1 MVDSRA
7 AEFFRGQ
14 QDDASNTFCCD
25 CGSAEA
31 VWASVSYGIYLSI
44 GASGV
49 HRSLGVKTS
58 FVLSTTM
65 DSWKPVHLRMME
77 LGGNRRFQE
86 FLEEQGVP
94 EDMPIRRKYNTLAAK
109 WYRENLRALAE
120 GTTPPEPLLPGTGHL
135 LVAGACS
142 AEQALL
148 DNVFAAAPVAGGMT
162 AGGVPAASC
171 SRIAR
176 ESSKGDESPRLVA
189 LAMGLH
195 RAFQGHRTAMRLKS
209 ESSKNM
215 IGFGPETCCA
225 AASEAEGAQR
235 RGGLKVDSRRAAAA
249 GA

>member
-1 MVDSRA
+1 MVDSRG

-14 QDDASNTFCCD
+14 QDDPSNTFCCD
-25 CGSAEA
+25 SGSAEA

-94 EDMPIRRKYNTLAAK
+94 EDMAIRRKYNTLAAK

-148 DNVFAAAPVAGGMT
+148 DDVFAAAPKGGMT
-162 AGGVPAASC
+162 AGGVPASC

-215 IGFGPETCCA
+215 VGFGPETCCA

-235 RGGLKVDSRRAAAA
+235 RGLKVDGRMLAAAA